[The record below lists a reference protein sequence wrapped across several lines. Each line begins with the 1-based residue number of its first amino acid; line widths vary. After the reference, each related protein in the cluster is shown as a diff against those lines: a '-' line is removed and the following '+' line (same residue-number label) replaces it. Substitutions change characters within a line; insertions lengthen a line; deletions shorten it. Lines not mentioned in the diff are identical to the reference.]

1 MDFKKFNEIAELVG
15 IIAIV
20 ASLMFVGMQLRQ
32 SHLIALAEVEG
43 AIISAS
49 IEMTD
54 LMSEN
59 SGVWAKGIAD
69 EQLDA
74 SEEEVFVGIVAALS
88 DRAYSLQS
96 RVRLLGDDEYAD
108 WVVHEFAA
116 FLHQRPG
123 ARRAWIEREA
133 DLKQYRSLLYPKGLE
148 SSSPYIEMIMADFV
162 VLDQNED

>member
-15 IIAIV
+15 IVAIV
-20 ASLMFVGMQLRQ
+20 ASLIFVGMQLRQ
-32 SHLIALAEVEG
+32 SKLIALAEVEG
-43 AIISAS
+43 TITSAS

-59 SGVWAKGIAD
+59 LGVWAKGIAD

-88 DRAYSLQS
+88 DRANSLQ
-96 RVRLLGDDEYAD
+96 RQLRLLGDDETAD
-108 WVVHEFAA
+108 SVVHEFAA

-133 DLKQYRSLLYPKGLE
+133 DLKKYRSLLHPAALKVT
-148 SSSPYIEMIMADFV
+148 SPYVEMIMADFV
-162 VLDQNED
+162 VLDQKEG